1 MTDTLKAEIDT
12 SRLPPRIKR
21 AEASAYLKQR
31 HGLERTP
38 GTLAKLACL
47 GGGPAFRKVGARC
60 VLYDIE
66 ELDRWATET
75 IGTPRRSTSEATA
88 QT

>member
-66 ELDRWATET
+66 GLDRWATET